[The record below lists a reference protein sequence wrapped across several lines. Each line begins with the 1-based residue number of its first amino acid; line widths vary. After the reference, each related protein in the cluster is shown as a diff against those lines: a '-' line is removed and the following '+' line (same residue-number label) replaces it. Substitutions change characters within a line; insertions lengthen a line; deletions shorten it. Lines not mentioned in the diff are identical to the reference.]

1 MKIKDIRK
9 KILIYFIF
17 SVIAILCIV
26 PFMIIISTSFTSEK
40 GMALNGYSILPHEIN
55 LDAYKFL
62 FKNPSQILGAYR
74 MSIWVA
80 AIGTLIGVT
89 IMTMFAY
96 AISRE
101 DFKFRKVLS
110 FFAYFTM
117 IFSGGTVASY
127 MWISRSLH
135 LLNNR
140 WVLVLPLMVSA
151 YNIFILR
158 VGCKSLPMEII
169 ESAKIDGCGEFTI
182 FFRMVV
188 PLQKTVIATIALLMI
203 FTYWNDW
210 YTSMLYFDT
219 ADRSTIQYYLVRVL
233 NSVNFAK
240 NNAGAAG
247 GAVNTYD
254 LPSDG
259 IQMAICV
266 LAVGP
271 MMCVFPFFQKYFV
284 AGINVGSVKG

>member
-1 MKIKDIRK
+1 MRKKDINK
-9 KILIYFIF
+9 KIFVYVLLSMVSIIC
-17 SVIAILCIV
+17 IL
-26 PFMIIISTSFTSEK
+26 PFMIIISTSLTSEK
-40 GMALNGYSILPHEIN
+40 GMALNGYSIIPHEIN
-55 LDAYKFL
+55 LDSYRYL
-62 FKNPSQILGAYR
+62 LKNLNQILSAYG

-80 AIGTLIGVT
+80 SIGTFAGVT

-101 DFKFRKVLS
+101 DFKFRKILS

-117 IFSGGTVASY
+117 IFSGGTVATY

-158 VGCKSLPMEII
+158 VACKALPIEVI
-169 ESAKIDGCGEFTI
+169 ESAKIDGCSELKI
-182 FFRMVV
+182 FFRIVV
-188 PLQKTVIATIALLMI
+188 PLQKTVIATISLLMI

-219 ADRSTIQYYLVRVL
+219 ADKSTIQYYLVRVL

-247 GAVNTYD
+247 GAINTYD

-284 AGINVGSVKG
+284 AGINVGAVKG